1 MQRILIAAVVI
12 LVACG
17 QPGTGRSPTTPGGPA
32 TSAGIAPSPTTP
44 GSSTG
49 PSSASVAP
57 RGEPSG
63 LAFDSARGE
72 IVFFGAV
79 YSSAAFNGTGAP
91 PEPGTASPET
101 WTWKHGTWRLR
112 SPAMS
117 PPARTS
123 AGMAYDESRHEVVLF
138 GGQNAVAPVA
148 GQGLPA
154 MQDTWTWDGST
165 WTQQN
170 PSSSPPAAV
179 GPILAFDAKLQR
191 VVAVISPSFGDSPTE
206 TWVWDGRNWA
216 QLILN
221 PAVPGPR
228 YGQMAYDSVHGSLV
242 IFGGHW
248 TCSGPG
254 QCTEDPDTWTF
265 DGASWT
271 RHPGSSNDPAARDF
285 TSMATNPSNGSVLL
299 FGGGFSN
306 NFTVLADTWI
316 WDGNA
321 WTQLHPSV
329 SPWARRGGTAVA
341 DSVDKSILLYGGGW
355 NTQNSG
361 SDFYDLWQW
370 TAGSWALIQPT
381 TTSAPAD
388 QKDAIVAA
396 AASGRGLLPLCGQAA
411 GACMSVDSEPQMG
424 YYAAY
429 VVFDLKPAQ
438 GQNVQCVSY
447 VSRDVPIGSWTEV
460 GVMCGPT
467 GGRMPRLGANATVN
481 VSGCANVRTAPQI
494 GQVVSCLP
502 NGTSVTIDDGPTN
515 VQGTLWWHLAGR
527 GWMAHQLLVA

>member
-1 MQRILIAAVVI
+1 MRRTLIAAVVI
-12 LVACG
+12 LMACS

-32 TSAGIAPSPTTP
+32 TSARLAASPTTP
-44 GSSTG
+44 GTST
-49 PSSASVAP
+49 ASVAP

-72 IVFFGAV
+72 IVFFGAA
-79 YSSAAFNGTGAP
+79 YSAAAFNSSGGP
-91 PEPGTASPET
+91 PQPGTVSTET
-101 WTWKHGTWRLR
+101 WTWKQGTWRLR
-112 SPAMS
+112 SPSIS

-123 AGMAYDESRHEVVLF
+123 AGMAYDESRHQVVLF

-179 GPILAFDAKLQR
+179 GPMLAFDAKLQK
-191 VVAVISPSFGDSPTE
+191 VVAVVSPSLGDSPTQ

-216 QLILN
+216 QLNLN
-221 PAVPGPR
+221 PEVPGAR
-228 YGQMAYDSVHGSLV
+228 YGQMAYDSANGSLV

-271 RHPGSSNDPAARDF
+271 RHPGSSSGPTARAFAA
-285 TSMATNPSNGSVLL
+285 MATDPSKGSVLL
-299 FGGGFSN
+299 FGGGLSDSFN
-306 NFTVLADTWI
+306 ALADTWS
-316 WDGNA
+316 WDGSA

-341 DSVDKSILLYGGGW
+341 DSVDKSILMYGGGW

-361 SDFYDLWQW
+361 SDFYDLWEW

-388 QKDAIVAA
+388 QKDGIVAA
-396 AASGRGLLPLCGQAA
+396 ATSGPGLLPAMRTSRGRVHVYRWRAA
-411 GACMSVDSEPQMG
+411 GGLLRRLRRVRPQAGARSERSVRLVSKPRRAGRFMEPG
-424 YYAAY
+424 RCH
-429 VVFDLKPAQ
+429 VWT
-438 GQNVQCVSY
+438 VQ
-447 VSRDVPIGSWTEV
+447 RT
-460 GVMCGPT
+460 
-467 GGRMPRLGANATVN
+467 NATTRSKRSRERERVRQRSDRAADRSGRELSIEWN
-481 VSGCANVRTAPQI
+481 VGH
-494 GQVVSCLP
+494 
-502 NGTSVTIDDGPTN
+502 D
-515 VQGTLWWHLAGR
+515 
-527 GWMAHQLLVA
+527 

>member
-1 MQRILIAAVVI
+1 MRRTLIAAVVI
-12 LVACG
+12 LVACS
-17 QPGTGRSPTTPGGPA
+17 QPGTGRSPTTPGGPG
-32 TSAGIAPSPTTP
+32 TSARIAASPTTP
-44 GSSTG
+44 ATST
-49 PSSASVAP
+49 ASVAP

-63 LAFDSARGE
+63 LSFDSARGE
-72 IVFFGAV
+72 IVFFGAA
-79 YSSAAFNGTGAP
+79 YSAAAFNSSGGP
-91 PEPGTASPET
+91 PQPGTVSPET
-101 WTWKHGTWRLR
+101 WTWKQGTWRLR
-112 SPAMS
+112 APAIS

-123 AGMAYDESRHEVVLF
+123 AGMAYDESHHEVVLF

-148 GQGLPA
+148 GQGLPPLK
-154 MQDTWTWDGST
+154 DTWTWDGST
-165 WTQQN
+165 WTQQS

-179 GPILAFDAKLQR
+179 GPMLAFDVKLQK
-191 VVAVISPSFGDSPTE
+191 VVAVVSPSFGDSPTQ

-216 QLILN
+216 QLNLN
-221 PAVPGPR
+221 PEVPGAR
-228 YGQMAYDSVHGSLV
+228 YGQMAYDSANASLV

-271 RHPGSSNDPAARDF
+271 RHPGASSGPAARDF
-285 TSMATNPSNGSVLL
+285 AAMATDPSRGSVLL

-306 NFTVLADTWI
+306 SFDALSDTWS
-316 WDGNA
+316 WDGSA
-321 WTQLHPSV
+321 WTHVHPSV

-341 DSVDKSILLYGGGW
+341 DSVDKSILVYGGGW
-355 NTQNSG
+355 STQNSG
-361 SDFYDLWQW
+361 SDFYDLWEW
-370 TAGSWALIQPT
+370 TAGSWELIQPT

-396 AASGRGLLPLCGQAA
+396 AASGSGLAPLCGQPA
-411 GACMSVDSEPQMG
+411 GACMSVDGGPQMG

-438 GQNVQCVSY
+438 GQSEQCVSY
-447 VSRDVPIGSWTEV
+447 VSRDVPVGSWSEV
-460 GVMCGPT
+460 GAMCGTT
-467 GGRMPRLGANATVN
+467 GGRMPRVGANAIVN
-481 VSGCANVRTAPQI
+481 VSGCANVRTVPQI

-502 NGTSVTIDDGPTN
+502 NGTSVAIDDGPTN